1 MSITKKAEFPFS
13 FLISDYY
20 DGTCVCFRHG
30 QPWAIVGFFFW
41 RHMALIRLKDTTHN
55 GGWDDDSCDLFR
67 KERLETRTSGWWP
80 SCLVQQESP
89 LSTMLSLQRGI
100 DAVLRLPLALAQLST
115 KQVNKKKEIRFD
127 RHVTLIA
134 ELLEY
139 LRDANEIE
147 NRLVYRLSSWNEMRR
162 VGPNHS

>member
-1 MSITKKAEFPFS
+1 
-13 FLISDYY
+13 
-20 DGTCVCFRHG
+20 
-30 QPWAIVGFFFW
+30 
-41 RHMALIRLKDTTHN
+41 
-55 GGWDDDSCDLFR
+55 
-67 KERLETRTSGWWP
+67 
-80 SCLVQQESP
+80 
-89 LSTMLSLQRGI
+89 MLSLQRGI